1 MEPSTGRISE
11 LPLRIAIP
19 PPEATISPCPETPF
33 SSRTRESIRTPDKA
47 LPSSLPFF
55 SDTPP
60 SPPTYGSRRI
70 LSGTVRPVTPPHHI
84 RNKLPPVKCYKVIN
98 RITTNPQ
105 SVSSRPSDEV
115 LETQLNV
122 LKREMLSFIGREKEA
137 TGRVAALEAFGDE
150 VGEAELAK
158 WRREIKEWRKWSIEW
173 KKRVD
178 DLEAELENRNARA
191 QKRMGRVWDVDKEE
205 GSALS
210 KALSKLDLGNSER
223 ERPDW

>member
-1 MEPSTGRISE
+1 M
-11 LPLRIAIP
+11 
-19 PPEATISPCPETPF
+19 
-33 SSRTRESIRTPDKA
+33 
-47 LPSSLPFF
+47 
-55 SDTPP
+55 
-60 SPPTYGSRRI
+60 
-70 LSGTVRPVTPPHHI
+70 
-84 RNKLPPVKCYKVIN
+84 IN

>member
-1 MEPSTGRISE
+1 M
-11 LPLRIAIP
+11 
-19 PPEATISPCPETPF
+19 
-33 SSRTRESIRTPDKA
+33 
-47 LPSSLPFF
+47 
-55 SDTPP
+55 
-60 SPPTYGSRRI
+60 
-70 LSGTVRPVTPPHHI
+70 
-84 RNKLPPVKCYKVIN
+84 
-98 RITTNPQ
+98 
-105 SVSSRPSDEV
+105 